1 MIHPY
6 NDLSG
11 NGYCFDCG
19 LSPDQDDA
27 KAAHTPESTAHWSQL
42 DRALGVTHTPDAD
55 EPITPVIFRMLEGEC
70 IALFPYEP
78 SDNLGWN
85 CTSYMHVGQH
95 SGADPRIVYKSKRAS
110 YERYQE
116 LKTELEGD
124 PYFYKLRV
132 LRRFP
137 ANAYQVRQAEL
148 ARIKAARKS
157 SE

>member
-1 MIHPY
+1 MTHSY

-27 KAAHTPESTAHWSQL
+27 KAAHTPESTAIWPAL
-42 DRALGVTHTPDAD
+42 DQALGVTHKPDPD
-55 EPITPVIFRMLEGEC
+55 EPVTPVIFRMFEGEC

-78 SDNLGWN
+78 SSGTDGGWT

-95 SGADPRIVYKSKRAS
+95 GGADPRIVYRSKRAS
-110 YERYQE
+110 YEQYQE
-116 LKTELEGD
+116 LKTELESD
-124 PYFYKLRV
+124 PYFYRLRV

-137 ANAYQVRQAEL
+137 ADAYKVRQAK
-148 ARIKAARKS
+148 I
-157 SE
+157 